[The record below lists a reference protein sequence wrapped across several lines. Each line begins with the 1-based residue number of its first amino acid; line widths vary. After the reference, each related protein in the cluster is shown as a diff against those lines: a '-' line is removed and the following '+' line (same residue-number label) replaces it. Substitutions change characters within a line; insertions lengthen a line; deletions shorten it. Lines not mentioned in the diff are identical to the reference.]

1 MPTILGTK
9 LLSCLVEVHRQSEA
23 FWPKR
28 GTGQTFWPKRGT
40 GQNRVGQKEVWVR
53 NVLAR
58 ERYRSEM
65 FWPNRGTGQKTFSPK
80 RVTGQ
85 KRFSQKR
92 CRSETFWLKIGT
104 GQKRF
109 GRKEVQYPYRA
120 TKSLETTIHMFLT
133 GVFTRTSSLMYVA
146 VKRARAVWTL
156 STRSASPY
164 VRIGSYE

>member
-1 MPTILGTK
+1 M
-9 LLSCLVEVHRQSEA
+9 
-23 FWPKR
+23 FWPER
-28 GTGQTFWPKRGT
+28 GTGQKCFGPTEVQVKKRF
-40 GQNRVGQKEVWVR
+40 RQKELQVR
-53 NVLAR
+53 NVLAK
-58 ERYRSEM
+58 
-65 FWPNRGTGQKTFSPK
+65 RGA
-80 RVTGQ
+80 GQ